1 MIYIGTDIVEVGRI
15 HNNLESNRIKFL
27 NRIFTDQE
35 IKYCNS
41 KLNPAIHFA
50 GRFAGKEAVKKA
62 LLSSGLLS
70 NVSMKEIEILPDENI
85 PKVTMPNLP
94 CSIKISISH
103 TDHVA
108 ISTAIIIDKS
118 KNV

>member
-27 NRIFTDQE
+27 NRIFTEQE
-35 IKYCNS
+35 IEYCNS

-50 GRFAGKEAVKKA
+50 GRFAGKEAVKTA

-70 NVSMKEIEILPDENI
+70 NVSMKEIEILPDKNI
-85 PKVTMPNLP
+85 PKVIMPNLS
-94 CSIKISISH
+94 CSIEISISH

-118 KNV
+118 ENV

>member
-1 MIYIGTDIVEVGRI
+1 MIYIGTDIVEISRI
-15 HNNLESNRIKFL
+15 HNNLKNNQVKFL

-50 GRFAGKEAVKKA
+50 GRFAGKEAIKKA
-62 LLSSGLLS
+62 LLSSDLLS
-70 NVSMKEIEILPDENI
+70 KISMKEIEILSDKNI
-85 PKVTMPNLP
+85 PKVIMPNLP
-94 CSIKISISH
+94 CSVKISISH